1 MKKRFEMDRSMAES
15 PVAAQERRFP
25 PFVLD
30 RTAGDGLGVQLTE
43 GMREAIR
50 IGFYHPGDVL
60 PAVNPLADRLGV
72 SEIVVRRAYRKLVEE
87 GLLSAR
93 RRIGHCVRTPEKPL
107 WRGHVLC
114 VMTDH
119 DLNPQLCVIV
129 ERLRRALAM
138 KGFLFSQ
145 VTVLTD
151 VKGPIDCSGL
161 DVALSRPLDFVIAIF
176 RHPEIEGRL
185 SASGLPFAVVGGKG
199 DIVSGCV
206 GSIAISAV
214 EAIRKLAHACRRQSV
229 SEVEVVS
236 CPDKNFWLD
245 SMPEI
250 FRAEGIRLRKT
261 IVELPDVEGGRFDTV
276 KTAGFD
282 FVRRRFEHHKSILPQ
297 LYVVTDDFLAAGML
311 VGFMSLG
318 MDIPRDVRFVSF
330 SNGGFGP
337 FYSKAV
343 AKIEHNSGEYADEI
357 TKRICD
363 WLFRRKPF
371 PASYLKAKFIVG
383 DTFRR

>member
-1 MKKRFEMDRSMAES
+1 MADSPADRKG
-15 PVAAQERRFP
+15 RRFP
-25 PFVLD
+25 PFALD
-30 RTAGDGLGVQLTE
+30 RTAGEGLGVQLTE

-50 IGFYHPGDVL
+50 IGFYRPGDLL

-72 SEIVVRRAYRKLVEE
+72 SEIVVRRAYRQLVEE

-93 RRIGHCVRTPEKPL
+93 RRIGHCVRTSEKPL

-129 ERLRRALAM
+129 ERIRRTLAM

-151 VKGPIDCSGL
+151 VKGAIDFSGL
-161 DVALSRPLDFVIAIF
+161 DVALSRPLDFVITIF
-176 RHPEIEGRL
+176 RHSEIEGRL

-199 DIVSGCV
+199 DLAPGCV
-206 GSIAISAV
+206 GGIAISAV
-214 EAIRKLAHACRRQSV
+214 DAIRKLAHACRRELV
-229 SEVEVVS
+229 SEIEVVA

-250 FRAEGIRLRKT
+250 FRAEGIRLHKT
-261 IVELPDVEGGRFDTV
+261 IVALPDVEGGRFDAV
-276 KTAGFD
+276 KKAGFD
-282 FVRRRFEHHKSILPQ
+282 FVQRRFAHHESVLPQ

-318 MDIPRDVRFVSF
+318 IDIPRDVRFVSF

-337 FYSKAV
+337 FYSKSV
-343 AKIEHNSGEYADEI
+343 SKIEHNSGEYADEI

-371 PASYLKAKFIVG
+371 PASYLKAKFIFG